1 MIFTKSVPVLV
12 ENSPRKKNQ
21 HKQPKNFNK
30 NSVRR
35 RESSRNNSS
44 NHHQSFHST
53 PSAMSTTT
61 LIDEEHQQ
69 RQQVRSALLRHWT
82 WLDRARLHTFH
93 FWLFVYSLAQIFLF
107 HYLCHRVWS
116 FVYVFFCAIF
126 PALVLASIV
135 LIRYGRL
142 EFSRKR
148 LRWFSLIS
156 SVSFPVFLWLIHL
169 PLISE
174 FRVKQE
180 RIAEL
185 ASLSS
190 SLAICTLYQFF
201 VLPRHRRLFTFL
213 SLGFIICNTL
223 IIGIFLYIYNDQ
235 LAFSESPILAVI
247 PLFIYQLIVLIVGI
261 ICDSNS
267 ASSRQAIAQK
277 LTEAIQ
283 RRDELEQLKN
293 RQCYSPYLTDKVS
306 KSIFATSSA
315 ADFSKQGTT
324 QMKLF
329 HELHVQ
335 VHDNVSILFA
345 DIVNFTQLAAQLVA
359 KDLVKTLN
367 ELYSKFDAD
376 AQANFEKY

>member
-21 HKQPKNFNK
+21 HSKQPKNFNK

-44 NHHQSFHST
+44 NHHPSFHST

-61 LIDEEHQQ
+61 LIDEEQQQ

-93 FWLFVYSLAQIFLF
+93 FWLFVYSLAQIFYF
-107 HYLCHRVWS
+107 TIYAT
-116 FVYVFFCAIF
+116 VF
-126 PALVLASIV
+126 VLASIV

-293 RQCYSPYLTDKVS
+293 RQDQLLLSVIPPYLTDKVS

-376 AQANFEKY
+376 AQANFEKCLN